1 MTLTRRA
8 LLAVT
13 AGGLATS
20 LLAGSIAFAQDKPQ
34 IGVVV
39 KIGGIPWFNA
49 MEVGIKQEAE
59 KSGAD
64 AWMVGPTQADAA
76 QQVRAI
82 EDLIARGVDV
92 IGIVPND
99 SAALAPVLGRARE
112 AGIKV
117 LAHEGPDQ
125 ENMDWDFELTTT
137 EAYGQA
143 HMDLLAEQMGEEGEY
158 IVYVGSLTVPL
169 HNAWADAAI
178 AYQKEKYPN
187 MTMLGERFGV
197 AESVDETIKT
207 TQDQIRAN
215 PNLKG
220 ILTFG
225 SQGPIGAARVLE
237 DRELA
242 DKIVLVGG
250 FSPGQGARYVK
261 SGTIRGGFIWNPMT
275 AGEVFVQLGS
285 MLAAGE
291 EPTDG
296 MELVG
301 VGPVKVDPETRVI
314 QAQKLKSLDKENIDR
329 LVELGL

>member
-1 MTLTRRA
+1 MNLTRRL
-8 LLAVT
+8 LLAT
-13 AGGLATS
+13 TTGGLATA
-20 LLAGSIAFAQDKPQ
+20 LLAGSLAFAQDKPQ

-64 AWMVGPTQADAA
+64 AWMVGPTQPDAA

-143 HMDLLAEQMGEEGEY
+143 HMDLLAEEMGEEGEY

-169 HNAWADAAI
+169 A
-178 AYQKEKYPN
+178 QR
-187 MTMLGERFGV
+187 LGRRG
-197 AESVDETIKT
+197 
-207 TQDQIRAN
+207 
-215 PNLKG
+215 
-220 ILTFG
+220 
-225 SQGPIGAARVLE
+225 
-237 DRELA
+237 DRLPE
-242 DKIVLVGG
+242 
-250 FSPGQGARYVK
+250 
-261 SGTIRGGFIWNPMT
+261 
-275 AGEVFVQLGS
+275 GEVSEHDDARRPVRRRRERRRLRS
-285 MLAAGE
+285 RRRRTSCA
-291 EPTDG
+291 PTR
-296 MELVG
+296 
-301 VGPVKVDPETRVI
+301 TSR
-314 QAQKLKSLDKENIDR
+314 AS
-329 LVELGL
+329 

>member
-197 AESVDETIKT
+197 AESVDETD
-207 TQDQIRAN
+207 QDHAGPDARQ
-215 PNLKG
+215 PEP
-220 ILTFG
+220 
-225 SQGPIGAARVLE
+225 QGHPDLRLAGA
-237 DRELA
+237 DRRGA
-242 DKIVLVGG
+242 
-250 FSPGQGARYVK
+250 GARGPRGRRRDRAGRRLLARAGGDATSRAAPSAAAS
-261 SGTIRGGFIWNPMT
+261 SGTR
-275 AGEVFVQLGS
+275 
-285 MLAAGE
+285 
-291 EPTDG
+291 
-296 MELVG
+296 
-301 VGPVKVDPETRVI
+301 
-314 QAQKLKSLDKENIDR
+314 
-329 LVELGL
+329 